1 MKKKRELFDWLFII
15 LQTLLFMVI
24 LIFITAVSQ
33 NIEVLI
39 EDWFGLPILVIFV
52 ISLLGV
58 LIMDDYLR
66 S

>member
-24 LIFITAVSQ
+24 LIFITALSQ
-33 NIEVLI
+33 DIEVLI

-58 LIMDDYLR
+58 LIFDDYLR